1 MKNQKRGQ
9 VCSLFLLCFLSMNT
23 LFAQKSQVETSK
35 YERNSLSLHFL
46 KFASGNSFSD
56 QVLNSVKVSGK
67 YDDNS
72 LGSNI
77 LSINVSEPGISA
89 APVAKG
95 AKAVNKVDQEAASE
109 FYALLV
115 KNIYDQKIP
124 NKILAKILLND
135 QKVSSP
141 DVLSQRG
148 EYNATDAQVL
158 KANASKEGASLLRNN
173 GLENMLKNVYFIVT
187 QTGAIKSEYSKTA
200 KENMYS
206 VSYKSYLIQVDL
218 KDMLATNFWNDFWWN
233 EPNEAKY
240 NNFMNYK
247 FPIKLISVTES
258 VAATSETKLEL
269 VGLKFEKKPKTQEEI
284 TKELADQTVSDA
296 LTTHSANY
304 DPFKVK
310 TVVYTASP
318 ITAKIGKK
326 EGLRIDDRYEV
337 FENRMSETGEKS
349 SVKMGYVRASK
360 VVDNAKNADGKTEP
374 STFYKSPA
382 KRVDKNMIL
391 KEVPELGIQVGAD
404 FLFGSTTYLD
414 YDVYSD
420 EFVEKKANFTAI
432 GVTADYVTHLWKGSR
447 IGLTA
452 MNLSSEG
459 ISIPL
464 VAIEAKQVIQLNNL
478 SLTGGAGYLYCPKE
492 GYEDYRGL
500 TASFKLGLDFGKNF
514 QINAGP
520 KLLAD
525 AGGMLTGFSL
535 GIRFAGF

>member
-1 MKNQKRGQ
+1 
-9 VCSLFLLCFLSMNT
+9 MNT

-72 LGSNI
+72 LGSNV
-77 LSINVSEPGISA
+77 LTINVSEPGISA
-89 APVAKG
+89 APLPKG
-95 AKAVNKVDQEAASE
+95 AKAVNKVDAEAASE
-109 FYALLV
+109 FYGLLV

-124 NKILAKILLND
+124 NKILAKILIND
-135 QKVSSP
+135 QKVSTP

-206 VSYKSYLIQVDL
+206 VSYKSYLIQIDL
-218 KDMLATNFWNDFWWN
+218 KDMLATNFWNDFYWT

-258 VAATSETKLEL
+258 AAATSETKLEL
-269 VGLKFEKKPKTQEEI
+269 VGLKLEKKPKTQEEI
-284 TKELADQTVSDA
+284 TKDLAEQTVSDA
-296 LTTHSANY
+296 LITHSANY

-326 EGLRIDDRYEV
+326 EGLQIDDRYEV
-337 FENRMSETGEKS
+337 FENRMSETGEKT

-360 VVDNAKNADGKTEP
+360 VADNAKNADGKTVP
-374 STFYKSPA
+374 SEFYKASA
-382 KRVDKNMIL
+382 RRVDKNMIL
-391 KEVPELGIQVGAD
+391 KEVPEKGIQIGAD
-404 FLFGSTTYLD
+404 VMFGSLD
-414 YDVYSD
+414 DGTKFNAV
-420 EFVEKKANFTAI
+420 
-432 GVTADYVTHLWKGSR
+432 GVTADYVTHLFKGNRASV
-447 IGLTA
+447 TA
-452 MNLSSEG
+452 MTFKVDGYDEAFTF
-459 ISIPL
+459 
-464 VAIEAKQVIQLNNL
+464 VAAEAKQIIQLNKL
-478 SLTGGAGYLYCPKE
+478 ELMASAGYLYDAKE
-492 GYEDYRGL
+492 REGEEKLSAL
-500 TASFKLGLDFGKNF
+500 TASFKVGLDFGKNF

-520 KLLAD
+520 R
-525 AGGMLTGFSL
+525 MFMFPTGNVTSFSL

>member
-1 MKNQKRGQ
+1 MKNQKRGL
-9 VCSLFLLCFLSMNT
+9 VCSLFLLCFFSMNT

-72 LGSNI
+72 LGSNV
-77 LSINVSEPGISA
+77 LTINVSEPGISA
-89 APVAKG
+89 APLPKG
-95 AKAVNKVDQEAASE
+95 AKAVNKVDAEAASE
-109 FYALLV
+109 FYGLLV

-124 NKILAKILLND
+124 NKILAKILIND
-135 QKVSSP
+135 QKVSTP

-206 VSYKSYLIQVDL
+206 VSYKSYLIQIDL
-218 KDMLATNFWNDFWWN
+218 KDLLATNFWNDFYWT

-247 FPIKLISVTES
+247 FPVKLISVTES
-258 VAATSETKLEL
+258 AATTSETKLEL
-269 VGLKFEKKPKTQEEI
+269 VGLKLEKKPKTQEEI
-284 TKELADQTVSDA
+284 TKELAEQTVSDA
-296 LTTHSANY
+296 LTTHAANY

-337 FENRMSETGEKS
+337 FENRMSETGEKT

-360 VVDNAKNADGKTEP
+360 VADNAKNADGNTQP
-374 STFYKSPA
+374 SEFYKAPA
-382 KRVDKNMIL
+382 RRVDKNMIL
-391 KEVPELGIQVGAD
+391 KEVPEKGIQIGAEMM
-404 FLFGSTTYLD
+404 FGD
-414 YDVYSD
+414 G
-420 EFVEKKANFTAI
+420 FTAAAANI
-432 GVTADYVTHLWKGSR
+432 DYVTHLFKGNRASVSA
-447 IGLTA
+447 ISF
-452 MNLSSEG
+452 MPKEG
-459 ISIPL
+459 DGITL
-464 VAIEAKQVIQLNNL
+464 VAAEVKQIIQLNKL
-478 SLTGGAGYLYCPKE
+478 AIMGTAGYLYDPNSKE
-492 GYEDYRGL
+492 EESDSPALSAMTG
-500 TASFKLGLDFGKNF
+500 SIKLGIDFGKNF
-514 QINAGP
+514 QINAGQRFI
-520 KLLAD
+520 LAE
-525 AGGMLTGFSL
+525 AGTTSAFSI

>member
-1 MKNQKRGQ
+1 MKNQKRGL

-72 LGSNI
+72 FGNNI
-77 LSINVSEPGISA
+77 VNLNVSEPGTT
-89 APVAKG
+89 APSLTKG
-95 AKAVNKVDQEAASE
+95 ANKADQEASSE

-115 KNIYDQKIP
+115 KNLHDQKVP

-135 QKVSSP
+135 QKVST
-141 DVLSQRG
+141 DAVLFKRG
-148 EYNATDAQVL
+148 EYSATDNQVL
-158 KANASKEGASLLRNN
+158 SAKASKAGVTALYTS
-173 GLENMLKNVYFIVT
+173 GTQNMLKNVYFVVT

-200 KENMYS
+200 KENIYS
-206 VSYKSYLIQVDL
+206 VSYKSYLIQIDL
-218 KDMLATNFWNDFWWN
+218 KESVENKTFFNDFWWD
-233 EPNEAKY
+233 EPSEDRY
-240 NNFMNYK
+240 NKFMNNK
-247 FPIKLISVTES
+247 FPLKLISVTES
-258 VAATSETKLEL
+258 VTTTNETKLER
-269 VGLKFEKKPKTQEEI
+269 VGLKLEKKPKTQEEI
-284 TKELADQTVSDA
+284 TKELADETVRGA
-296 LTTHSANY
+296 LTSHSANY

-310 TVVYTASP
+310 TIVFSSGP

-326 EGLRIDDRYEV
+326 EDLQIDDRYEV
-337 FENRMSETGEKS
+337 FENKMTDAGEKV
-349 SVKMGYVRASK
+349 SVKMGYVRAGK
-360 VVDNAKNADGKTEP
+360 VVDNAKNADGNTEP
-374 STFYKSPA
+374 SVFYKSPA
-382 KRVDKNMIL
+382 KRVEKNMTL
-391 KEVPELGIQVGAD
+391 KEVPELGIQIGAD
-404 FLFGSTTYLD
+404 FLFGTTQS
-414 YDVYSD
+414 VTH
-420 EFVEKKANFTAI
+420 EENIGFTAI

-447 IGLTA
+447 VGLTA
-452 MNLSSEG
+452 MNVAFEG
-459 ISIPL
+459 GVSIPL
-464 VAIEAKQVIQLNNL
+464 VAIEAKQVIQLNHL

-520 KLLAD
+520 KMLAD
-525 AGGMLTGFSL
+525 PGGMATGFSF